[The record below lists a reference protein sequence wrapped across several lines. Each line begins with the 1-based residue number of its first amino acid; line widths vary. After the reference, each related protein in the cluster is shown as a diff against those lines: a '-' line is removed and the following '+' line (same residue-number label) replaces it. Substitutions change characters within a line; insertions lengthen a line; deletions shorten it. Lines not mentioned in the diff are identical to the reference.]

1 MKTARGV
8 GSRFAGSE
16 GVRVA
21 FDSRP
26 AATVRGVG
34 RYTRC
39 ILAALRGTAPEGVE
53 IVETHR
59 PSAPTR
65 GRRAH
70 VFHSPW
76 IEGAMLRSPCPMVV
90 TVHDVDALT
99 RLSERLRSG
108 GVHSRLRHLAVARA
122 THVIVPTEAIA
133 DDAVTKLGLDRARVI
148 VIPEAPDPSDPTTL
162 PSPGWGWEDVAHAT
176 WQVYE
181 RALSEPARAFIRP
194 RAASMRP
201 GASQ

>member
-1 MKTARGV
+1 M
-8 GSRFAGSE
+8 
-16 GVRVA
+16 RVA

-26 AATVRGVG
+26 AATVRGAG

-59 PSAPTR
+59 PSAATR
-65 GRRAH
+65 GRRAQ

-90 TVHDVDALT
+90 TVHDVEALT
-99 RLSERLRSG
+99 RLSERLRCG

-122 THVIVPTEAIA
+122 THVIVPTDAIA
-133 DDAVTKLGLDRARVI
+133 EDAVTKLGLDRERVV
-148 VIPEAPDPSDPTTL
+148 VIPEAPDPSEPNTPNS
-162 PSPGWGWEDVAHAT
+162 PSWGWDDVARAT

-181 RALSEPARAFIRP
+181 RALSDPARAFIRP
-194 RAASMRP
+194 RATPARP
-201 GASQ
+201 GTSR

>member
-1 MKTARGV
+1 M
-8 GSRFAGSE
+8 GSRLAGA
-16 GVRVA
+16 GGFRVA

-26 AATVRGVG
+26 ATAERGVG

-59 PSAPTR
+59 PSVAAR

-70 VFHSPW
+70 VFHAPW

-99 RLSERLRSG
+99 RLSERLRCG

-122 THVIVPTEAIA
+122 THVIVPTESIA
-133 DDAVTKLGLDRARVI
+133 GDAVNKLGLDPERVI
-148 VIPEAPDPSDPTTL
+148 VIPEASDPSELTTPDL
-162 PSPGWGWEDVAHAT
+162 PGWGWDDVARAT
-176 WQVYE
+176 WQVYA
-181 RALSEPARAFIRP
+181 RALSEPARTFIRP
-194 RAASMRP
+194 RALPVRS
-201 GASQ
+201 GAAQ